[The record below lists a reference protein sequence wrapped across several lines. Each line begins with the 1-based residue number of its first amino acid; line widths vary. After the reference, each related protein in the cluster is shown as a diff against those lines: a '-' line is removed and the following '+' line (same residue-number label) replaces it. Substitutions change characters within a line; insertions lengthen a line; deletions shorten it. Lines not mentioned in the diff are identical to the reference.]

1 MKRVKTKE
9 IVYYKYYQSHYIFVV
24 YRLIRLSQNERRN
37 WRLNKAYFPRRLFG
51 RSTFNSRQRSYWYL
65 LRRRFRLTYL
75 RLLRLRDRPEVVA
88 KGFAIGVFAGC
99 FPLLGLQSLIGIFLA
114 TIFRASKVAAVAAT
128 WISNPLTYVPL
139 FLFNYKI
146 GQFLL
151 RTEDAELLDAT
162 SLAAFRELG
171 STIAITLLTGSFIVG
186 TILSIA
192 TYFYSLLILQRW
204 RNRALCRRRLK
215 KKTNNQNSR

>member
-1 MKRVKTKE
+1 M
-9 IVYYKYYQSHYIFVV
+9 
-24 YRLIRLSQNERRN
+24 SQNEQRN
-37 WRLNKAYFPRRLFG
+37 WRLNKAYFKTTLFR
-51 RSTFNSRQRSYWYL
+51 RSTFDSQQQSSWYL

-75 RLLRLRDRPEVVA
+75 KLLRLRDRPEVVA

-114 TIFRASKVAAVAAT
+114 TIFGASKVAAVAAT

-151 RTEDAELLDAT
+151 RTEDAELLDIT
-162 SLAAFRELG
+162 SLTAFRELG
-171 STIAITLLTGSFIVG
+171 GTIAVTLLTGSFIVG
-186 TILSIA
+186 TILSIV
-192 TYFYSLLILQRW
+192 TYFYSLAILRRW
-204 RNRALCRRRLK
+204 RDRALRRRRFK
-215 KKTNNQNSR
+215 RRNNS